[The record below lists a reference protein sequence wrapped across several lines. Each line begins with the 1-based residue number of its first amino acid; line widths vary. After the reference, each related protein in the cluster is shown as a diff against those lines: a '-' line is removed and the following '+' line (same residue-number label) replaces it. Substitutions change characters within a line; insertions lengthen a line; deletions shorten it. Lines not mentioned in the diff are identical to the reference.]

1 MNHASKNAGT
11 LQFIGVTT
19 AQSSIMKVFPEWAK
33 HLGLDGASIS
43 GMDFALHDKPEK
55 YREAVR
61 FIRGDPGTVGALVTT
76 HKLDLFEA
84 CRDMFDD
91 IDELAEL
98 MSEVSCLS
106 KRGGKL
112 SCFAKDPPASECAL
126 EELLPARHFAETD
139 ADVFCIGAGGSA
151 IAITWNLMRKKR
163 GDDRPARIFVSNR
176 SLPRL
181 EKIKAVHKRIES
193 DLPVHYVHAP
203 RPSDNDRVLDRLKP
217 ASLIVNATG
226 LGKDAPGSPITARAA
241 FPVSGIGWDLN
252 YRGELEFLDQARR
265 QADSRGVRA
274 VDGWGYFVHGW
285 AQAICEVYG
294 VNLPGSGSRFNAF
307 ASVAARVAGRE

>member
-1 MNHASKNAGT
+1 
-11 LQFIGVTT
+11 
-19 AQSSIMKVFPEWAK
+19 MKVFPEWAK
-33 HLGLDGASIS
+33 HLGLEGASIS
-43 GMDFALHDKPEK
+43 GMDFALHDKPER

-61 FIRGDPGTVGALVTT
+61 FIRGDPGTAGALVTT

-126 EELLPARHFAETD
+126 EELLPDRHFAETGSD
-139 ADVFCIGAGGSA
+139 AFCIGAGGSA

-163 GDDRPARIFVSNR
+163 GADRPARIFVSNR

-193 DLPVHYVHAP
+193 DVPVHYVHAP

-274 VDGWGYFVHGW
+274 ADGWGYFVHGW

-294 VNLPGSGSRFNAF
+294 VNLPVSGPRFNAF

>member
-19 AQSSIMKVFPEWAK
+19 AQSSIMTVFPEWAK
-33 HLGLDGASIS
+33 HLGLEGASIS
-43 GMDFALHDKPEK
+43 GMDFALHDKPER

-61 FIRGDPGTVGALVTT
+61 FIRGDPGTAGALVTT

-126 EELLPARHFAETD
+126 EELLPDRHFAETGAD
-139 ADVFCIGAGGSA
+139 AFCIGAGGSA

-163 GDDRPARIFVSNR
+163 GADRPARIFVSNR

-193 DLPVHYVHAP
+193 DVPVHYVHAP

-241 FPVSGIGWDLN
+241 LPVSGIGWDLN

-274 VDGWGYFVHGW
+274 ADGWGYFVHGW

-294 VNLPGSGSRFNAF
+294 VNLPVSGPRFNAF

>member
-1 MNHASKNAGT
+1 MNHASQNAGT

-19 AQSSIMKVFPEWAK
+19 ARSSIMKVFPEWAK
-33 HLGLDGASIS
+33 HLGLQGASIS
-43 GMDFALHDKPEK
+43 GMDFALHDEPER

-61 FIRGDPGTVGALVTT
+61 SIRSDPDTAGALVTT
-76 HKLDLFEA
+76 HKLDLFAA

-91 IDELAEL
+91 IDDLAEL

-112 SCFAKDPPASECAL
+112 SCFAKDPAASECAL
-126 EELLPARHFAETD
+126 DELLPARHFAETRAD
-139 ADVFCIGAGGSA
+139 AFCIGAGGSA
-151 IAITWNLMRKKR
+151 AAITWNLARKKR
-163 GDDRPARIFVSNR
+163 GEDRPARLFVSDR

-181 EKIKAVHKRIES
+181 EKIKALHKRIGS
-193 DLPVHYVHAP
+193 GVPVHCVHAP
-203 RPSDNDRVLDRLKP
+203 RPSANDRVLGRLKP
-217 ASLIVNATG
+217 ASLVVNATG

-252 YRGELEFLDQARR
+252 YRGALEFLDQVRR
-265 QADSRGVRA
+265 QTDSRGVRA

-294 VNLPGSGSRFNAF
+294 VDLPASGPRFNAF